1 MVRVV
6 LKGVAAVKAK
16 GRTYYYAWRGGP
28 RLTGSPGSPEFIAS
42 FNEAIAS
49 RKVSDDGKVRGLV
62 AHYRASPSFTSLAPT
77 TRKVWTPWL
86 DRVVERFG
94 DYRVGLFDRP
104 DKIRPI
110 IKRWRDGWADRPRSA
125 DYAVQV
131 LSRVL
136 THAVDLDRIAAN
148 PCEGIKSLYSADRS
162 DVIWTDDDLE
172 AFRPAASPEVWRGV
186 LLASLT
192 GFRAEDLRR
201 LSWSHVGEYAITIP
215 TNKSGGGKSAFV
227 PLYDA
232 LRDALAEMPRRS
244 TTVLTNEK
252 GRPWKDG
259 PNGTGFR
266 DARATA
272 LPGRDLHFH
281 DLRGTF
287 ATKAHLAGLSNRE
300 IAELLAWE
308 EDRVDRIIRRYVGRK
323 AIAEGMIL
331 KLNRNTSGT
340 GTNKTLDKTAS
351 GD

>member
-1 MVRVV
+1 MVKVV
-6 LKGVAAVKAK
+6 LKGVAKVQAK

-28 RLTGSPGSPEFIAS
+28 RLEGAPGSPEFLAS
-42 FNEAIAS
+42 YKEALES
-49 RKVSDDGKVRGLV
+49 RRTTDDGKIRGLV
-62 AHYRASPSFTSLAPT
+62 ANYKSSPAFKDLADS
-77 TRKVWTPWL
+77 TRKNWTRWL
-86 DRVVERFG
+86 DRIVERFG
-94 DYRVGLFDRP
+94 DYRVGLFDHP

-110 IKRWRDGWADRPRSA
+110 IKRWRDEWADRPRSA

-136 THAVDLDRIAAN
+136 THAVDLDRLSVNA
-148 PCEGIKSLYSADRS
+148 CEGIKSLYDVDRS
-162 DVIWTDDDLE
+162 DVIWTDDDLAE
-172 AFRPAASPEVWRGV
+172 LKKVASPEIWRGI

-201 LSWSHVGEYAITIP
+201 LSWAHVGEFEIVIA
-215 TNKSGGGKSAFV
+215 TNKSRGGRSAFV
-227 PLYDA
+227 PLYDE
-232 LRDALAEMPRRS
+232 LRDALASMPKRA

-266 DARATA
+266 TAREKA

-287 ATKAHLAGLSNRE
+287 ATRAHLAGLSNRE
-300 IAELLAWE
+300 IAELLAWD

-323 AIAEGMIL
+323 AIAQGMIR
-331 KLNRNTSGT
+331 KLNRNASGT
-340 GTNKTLDKTAS
+340 GSAKP
-351 GD
+351 